1 MSPQRIIGIGLLV
14 VGVVLLIIGLNAS
27 DSLADQVS
35 DTFTG
40 RFTKATTWYIVGGI
54 GIGIV
59 GVLLAAFGGGR
70 KLSAK

>member
-1 MSPQRIIGIGLLV
+1 MNPYRIIGIAALV

-40 RFTKATTWYIVGGI
+40 RFTKSTTWYIVGGI
-54 GIGIV
+54 GIGIA
-59 GVLLAAFGGGR
+59 GLLMAALGGGR
-70 KLSAK
+70 RNS